1 MKNLLTSIIL
11 LLILASPLFGQ
22 SSEEKKFAVRTSIF
36 AHALTYNLDKQNGVG
51 FYFGQLSTEIKQD
64 NTEKAVN
71 SFFGV
76 NYAYAF
82 NCINCDSYFI
92 ITLLG
97 PYSTVYT
104 TYDGSTYTYSGW
116 GLNVVGG
123 YGWYFENDISV
134 ILGIGPSFGTW
145 SKESENLKS
154 DKGYG
159 KDVEDRVKELSFQPI
174 SSTPFLAI
182 GYSF

>member
-1 MKNLLTSIIL
+1 MKNILIPIIL
-11 LLILASPLFGQ
+11 LLFLASPLFGQ
-22 SSEEKKFAVRTSIF
+22 SSEEKTVAVRTSIF
-36 AHALTYNLDKQNGVG
+36 AQALTYNLDKQNAVG
-51 FYFGQLSTEIKQD
+51 FYFGQLTTEIKKD

-71 SFFGV
+71 SFYGV

-82 NCINCDSYFI
+82 NCINCDSI
-92 ITLLG
+92 IIVTLLG
-97 PYSTVYT
+97 PYGAVYT
-104 TYDGSTYTYSGW
+104 TADGSTYTYSGW
-116 GLNVVGG
+116 ALNVVGG

-134 ILGIGPSFGTW
+134 ILGIGPSFATW

-159 KDVEDRVKELSFQPI
+159 KDVDDRVKMLSFQPI
-174 SSTPFLAI
+174 SPFLAI

>member
-1 MKNLLTSIIL
+1 MKKNLTSIIL
-11 LLILASPLFGQ
+11 LLFLASPLFGQ

-36 AHALTYNLDKQNGVG
+36 AQALTYNLDKQNGVG
-51 FYFGQLSTEIKQD
+51 IYFGQLTTEIKED

-71 SFFGV
+71 SFYGV
-76 NYAYAF
+76 NHAYAF
-82 NCINCDSYFI
+82 NCINCDSFFI
-92 ITLLG
+92 VTLLG
-97 PYSTVYT
+97 PYGAVYT
-104 TYDGSTYTYSGW
+104 TADGSTYTYSGW
-116 GLNVVGG
+116 ALNVVGG

-134 ILGIGPSFGTW
+134 ILGSGPSFTTW

-159 KDVEDRVKELSFQPI
+159 KDVEDRVKMLSFQPI
-174 SSTPFLAI
+174 TPFLAI

>member
-11 LLILASPLFGQ
+11 LLLLTSPLFGQ
-22 SSEEKKFAVRTSIF
+22 SSEDKKFAVRTSIF

-51 FYFGQLSTEIKQD
+51 FYFGQLSTDINED
-64 NTEKAVN
+64 NIEKGIN
-71 SFFGV
+71 SFIGV

-92 ITLLG
+92 NTLLG
-97 PYSTVYT
+97 PYGAVYT
-104 TYDGSTYTYSGW
+104 TDDGSTYTYSGW
-116 GLNVVGG
+116 GLNVFGG

-134 ILGIGPSFGTW
+134 ILGIGPSFTTW

-159 KDVEDRVKELSFQPI
+159 KDVEDRVKMLSFQPI
-174 SSTPFLAI
+174 TPFLAI

>member
-11 LLILASPLFGQ
+11 LLFLASPLFGQ

-36 AHALTYNLDKQNGVG
+36 AHALTYNLDKNNGVG
-51 FYFGQLSTEIKQD
+51 FHFGQLSTTIKKD
-64 NTEKAVN
+64 NTKKAVN
-71 SFFGV
+71 SFIGV
-76 NYAYAF
+76 NYGYAF
-82 NCINCDSYFI
+82 DCINYDSFWI

-104 TYDGSTYTYSGW
+104 TDDGSTYTYSGW

-134 ILGIGPSFGTW
+134 LLGIGPSYATW

-159 KDVEDRVKELSFQPI
+159 NDVEDRVKKLSFQPI
-174 SSTPFLAI
+174 SSTPFFAI

>member
-11 LLILASPLFGQ
+11 LLFLASPLFGQ

-36 AHALTYNLDKQNGVG
+36 AHALTYNLDKNNAVG
-51 FYFGQLSTEIKQD
+51 YHFGQLSTTIKKD
-64 NTEKAVN
+64 NTEKGVN
-71 SFFGV
+71 SFIGV

-82 NCINCDSYFI
+82 NCINCDSFFI

-104 TYDGSTYTYSGW
+104 TDDGSTYTYSGW

-134 ILGIGPSFGTW
+134 LLGIGPSYGTW
-145 SKESENLKS
+145 SKKSESLKS
-154 DKGYG
+154 NKGFG
-159 KDVEDRVKELSFQPI
+159 KNVEDRVKKLSFQPI
-174 SSTPFLAI
+174 SSTPFFAI